1 MREPTLPRGVIV
13 AFAGV
18 LLFVLS
24 TRSIGAEIPWPA
36 EDLASAINL
45 TPVEGPGVNDFH
57 TNLSGAFW
65 NPDTRRL
72 WLCRNGGLEG
82 SKFWVLRENG
92 QNGFVVDTRNSLRG
106 EWTNFGDLEAIT
118 QANYN
123 EDTVYLLIEG
133 EERIKEFNV
142 SVYGTAVLRNN
153 WNLLPFLPVV
163 GSSGAEGIAFVPDSF
178 LVAQNFVDG
187 NGNPY
192 VSRHG
197 MGGVMLVAHQNGGRV
212 YAFDLNRVTGAF
224 SFVGAYKTNFTES
237 CELTFD
243 RSDGRLYVLHNADW
257 NRLEVTTLGST
268 FVSPERKLNEIV
280 TYGRPTGS
288 PANWNLEGFALMSN
302 GDCANGTRS
311 AFVTIDDGG
320 ANSLYWYRSFPCT
333 CASGDIDGDG
343 VNNCDDQCPGTP
355 QGQPVDPAGCAC
367 GQGSLTWPLITVQ
380 PTGGAVCPPGAQALC
395 VVATGSGP
403 LTYQWKL
410 NGANVVGATSS
421 CYSATNPGT
430 YQCTVSNSC
439 GSVVSNVVLVSQL
452 SPPSIVT
459 QPRSATI
466 CSGQVAYLCV
476 TAMGSGPLAYQ
487 WQVNNSN
494 IVGAV
499 ASCFVAT
506 SAGTYRCVITNPCGS
521 ISSAAVVVTVTSGS
535 MWYADL
541 DGDGYGNAL
550 ISTHTC
556 VQPAGFVLNNQD
568 CNDADARVNP
578 GAMDVCSEDRN
589 CDAAFPSPPT
599 WYVDVDQD
607 GYGDPGVSTVSCV
620 QPAGFVANQLDCND
634 RSPLINQV
642 SGGCGGVQPGSASS
656 DGD

>member
-1 MREPTLPRGVIV
+1 MRERTPPRCATF
-13 AFAGV
+13 AFAG
-18 LLFVLS
+18 LLVFGLS

-36 EDLASAINL
+36 ENLASAINL

-65 NPDTRRL
+65 NPETRRL
-72 WLCRNGGLEG
+72 WLCRNGGAEG

-118 QANYN
+118 QANYS
-123 EDTVYLLIEG
+123 EDTVYLMVEG
-133 EERIKEFNV
+133 EERIKEYNV
-142 SVYGTAVLRNN
+142 SVYGVAVLRNN
-153 WNLLPFLPVV
+153 WNVSSFLPLA

-178 LVAQNFVDG
+178 LIAQNFVDG

-192 VSRHG
+192 VSHHG

-224 SFVGAYKTNFTES
+224 SFVGAYQTNFSES

-257 NRLEVTTLGST
+257 NRLEVTSLGST
-268 FVSPERKLNEIV
+268 FVSPERRLNEIV

-333 CASGDIDGDG
+333 CTTSDSDGDG
-343 VNNCDDQCPGTP
+343 VNNCNDQCPGTP

-367 GQGSLTWPLITVQ
+367 GQGGRTWPLISVQ
-380 PTGGAVCPPGAQALC
+380 PTGGAICPSGAQQLC

-410 NGANVVGATSS
+410 NGVNVAGATSS
-421 CYSATNPGT
+421 CYSATVSGV
-430 YQCTVSNSC
+430 YQCVVGNSC
-439 GSVVSNVVLVSQL
+439 GTVASNFVLVSLL
-452 SPPSIVT
+452 SPPSIIA
-459 QPRSATI
+459 QPQSASM
-466 CSGQVAYLCV
+466 CSGQIAYLCV
-476 TAMGSGPLAYQ
+476 TAAGSAPLSYQ
-487 WQVNNSN
+487 WQLNGVN
-494 IVGAV
+494 IPGAV
-499 ASCFVAT
+499 ASCYTAT
-506 SAGTYRCVITNPCGS
+506 SAGTYRCIVTNSCGS
-521 ISSAAVVVTVTSGS
+521 AISAAVLVTVTS
-535 MWYADL
+535 MNTWYADL
-541 DGDGYGNAL
+541 DGDGFGNAL
-550 ISTHTC
+550 ISTHSC
-556 VQPAGFVLNNQD
+556 AQPSGFVLSNQD

-578 GAMDVCSEDRN
+578 GAIDVCSEDRN
-589 CDAAFPSPPT
+589 CDTVFPPPTT
-599 WYVDVDQD
+599 WYVDADGD
-607 GYGDPGVSTVSCV
+607 GYGDPGVSTVSCD
-620 QPAGFVANQLDCND
+620 QPAGFVANRLDCND
-634 RSPLINQV
+634 RAPLINQV
-642 SGGCGGVQPGSASS
+642 SGGCGGGQTGSASNGN
-656 DGD
+656 D